1 MVLLSMNW
9 VSQTLGS
16 FMVRVPCSFFVC
28 LFIIEHYKLKE
39 SAWPKTV
46 WRSSLVLGLITFLLF
61 F

>member
-1 MVLLSMNW
+1 MALISMNW
-9 VSQTLGS
+9 VSQILVS
-16 FMVRVPCSFFVC
+16 LMVSIPWAFFVS

-46 WRSSLVLGLITFLLF
+46 LHSSLVLGLITFFLF